1 MVRQLRRDPLVVIC
15 VLFLLL
21 LIIVALFPAFFAP
34 LPYDLTS
41 FQDKLAP
48 PGSIASGDKLA
59 GHRYILG
66 ADRLGRDMLSRLI
79 YGTRVSIAVAFI
91 GAGVSFLIGVTYGL
105 ISGYSRQ
112 SIDNVMMRIVDVVYG
127 YPTLIL
133 IILLQV
139 FLTAAAQ
146 QDPENISGLERI
158 VIDLDNSTGGLFF
171 VFKAGNLT
179 EAGGSLL
186 AAVFGMPFLGVGL
199 FLVVWQWVM
208 AYTAHARIR
217 YALSTRAAYIAKRY
231 WRRELSIF
239 PITKTTPLE
248 MQDTRNGA
256 TVWLH
261 ALKQEDS
268 DGDKVTTKIGFE
280 NIADGAR
287 VLGLLRNLQARL

>member
-1 MVRQLRRDPLVVIC
+1 MTADRSGEAWEDYFVEGEQLLWEG
-15 VLFLLL
+15 
-21 LIIVALFPAFFAP
+21 AP
-34 LPYDLTS
+34 LPGTHNRPMLIFITLFGIPFFVAGAALT
-41 FQDKLAP
+41 F
-48 PGSIASGDKLA
+48 
-59 GHRYILG
+59 
-66 ADRLGRDMLSRLI
+66 
-79 YGTRVSIAVAFI
+79 
-91 GAGVSFLIGVTYGL
+91 
-105 ISGYSRQ
+105 
-112 SIDNVMMRIVDVVYG
+112 
-127 YPTLIL
+127 
-133 IILLQV
+133 
-139 FLTAAAQ
+139 
-146 QDPENISGLERI
+146 
-158 VIDLDNSTGGLFF
+158 GGLFF